1 MSTFVKEFIKEVESQ
16 YTGAVPLYF
25 GTANAPPRPFIA
37 VLIVPPAD
45 ETPDRLCLEQGE
57 GGAVTLQ
64 WSLAAESFPAAY
76 NALEE
81 LKDIVQSI
89 RGEIGTAPD
98 TYRVESNR
106 TEGVVNFDSA
116 LGTWSAVFESPLMW
130 SAIVT

>member
-1 MSTFVKEFIKEVESQ
+1 MSTFVQQFVRQVESE
-16 YTGAVPLYF
+16 YTGSVPLYF

-45 ETPDRLCLEQGE
+45 ETPERFCLEQGE
-57 GGAVTLQ
+57 GGEVTLQ

-89 RGEIGTAPD
+89 RGVVGSAPD
-98 TYRVESNR
+98 EYRVESNR
-106 TEGVVNFDSA
+106 TGGVVNFDSA

>member
-1 MSTFVKEFIKEVESQ
+1 MSTFVKEFIREVESQ
-16 YTGAVPLYF
+16 YAGSVPLYF
-25 GTANAPPRPFIA
+25 GTANAPARPFIA

-64 WSLAAESFPAAY
+64 WSLAAESFPVAY

-89 RGEIGTAPD
+89 RGEIGAAPNL
-98 TYRVESNR
+98 YRVESNR
-106 TEGVVNFDSA
+106 TEGVVNFDSQ